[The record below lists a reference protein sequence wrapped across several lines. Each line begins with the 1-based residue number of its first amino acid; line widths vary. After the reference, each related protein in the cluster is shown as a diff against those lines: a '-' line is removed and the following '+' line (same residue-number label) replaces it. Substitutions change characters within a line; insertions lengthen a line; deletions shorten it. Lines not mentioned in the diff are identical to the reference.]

1 MPAFHGLIVS
11 DVANLAQLLTARTA
25 LAVERYRLASG
36 QLPGQLADLVPR
48 YLVQVPQDPFDG
60 QAIRYRRLKKGYVV
74 YSIGR
79 DLRDNNGQE
88 RARSPGGRPE
98 PDYDITFIV
107 EREQRPDAN

>member
-1 MPAFHGLIVS
+1 MVGRGPLRS
-11 DVANLAQLLTARTA
+11 
-25 LAVERYRLASG
+25 
-36 QLPGQLADLVPR
+36 PGQDGHILAGLPDTNRGLPTQLTDLVPR